1 MHLHADGLRLVGTA
15 MKRFLALSL
24 LGAVAAAGAQW
35 FVPTGWWLNTGQGV
49 ALTSLVLA
57 LLAVAIVVPAP
68 LSTGSLRRPIA
79 LWAGAN
85 IGLAFVLF
93 KAGPGNIFPIVL
105 AFGAGISALAVGAGS
120 LIGMLL
126 RLAVRRGR
134 S

>member
-1 MHLHADGLRLVGTA
+1 
-15 MKRFLALSL
+15 MKRFLALTV

-57 LLAVAIVVPAP
+57 LLAVAIAVPAAGP
-68 LSTGSLRRPIA
+68 RSTRNFQRPVA

-85 IGLAFVLF
+85 LGLAVVLF
-93 KAGPGNIFPIVL
+93 RVGPGNIFPIVL

-120 LIGMLL
+120 LIGLL
-126 RLAVRRGR
+126 WLVLRRGR
-134 S
+134 N

>member
-1 MHLHADGLRLVGTA
+1 MNS
-15 MKRFLALSL
+15 FLALSL

-57 LLAVAIVVPAP
+57 LLAVVIAVPAAQP
-68 LSTGSLRRPIA
+68 LSSASLRRPVA

-85 IGLAFVLF
+85 IGLALVLF
-93 KAGPGNIFPIVL
+93 RAGPGNIFPIVL

-120 LIGMLL
+120 ALGMLSRRAL
-126 RLAVRRGR
+126 RSGR